1 MPGLA
6 AQAPGALCRLMSN
19 DRKPIGG
26 TREQFAQYAIS
37 RDPALRDELVTANLG
52 LARIL
57 AGRLSNRGE
66 TYDDL
71 FQVASLA
78 LIKAVE
84 RFEPERGVEFST
96 FATRTVLGEL
106 KHHFRDKAWAVRA
119 PRRLQELYLELGHAV
134 ATLSQELSR
143 SPTVSEVAVCLGV
156 PEESVLQ
163 AMEAG
168 QGYRSSSIDVPDDD
182 QEPLSAR
189 LGEDDASLVGIEDRT
204 VLAQALATLPEREQ
218 LIVHLRFFEGLTQ
231 SEIAVQVGL
240 SQMHVSR
247 LLTASLEKLR
257 PAFVE
262 SS

>member
-1 MPGLA
+1 MTSDLRPT
-6 AQAPGALCRLMSN
+6 
-19 DRKPIGG
+19 GG
-26 TREQFAQYAIS
+26 TREQFLQYATS
-37 RDPALRDELVTANLG
+37 RDPALRDVLVEANLG

-57 AGRLSNRGE
+57 ARRFSNRGE
-66 TYDDL
+66 PFDDL
-71 FQVASLA
+71 LQVASLA

-84 RFEPERGVEFST
+84 RFDPDRGVEFST

-106 KHHFRDKAWAVRA
+106 KHHFRDRAWAIRA
-119 PRRLQELYLELGHAV
+119 PRRLQELYLELGHAISL
-134 ATLSQELSR
+134 LSQELSR
-143 SPTVSEVAVCLGV
+143 SPTVAEVAEHLDV

-168 QGYRSSSIDVPDDD
+168 QGYRSSSIDVPDEE

-189 LGEDDASLVGIEDRT
+189 LGSDDTSFVGVEDRT
-204 VLAQALATLPEREQ
+204 VLIQALAALPEREQ
-218 LIVHLRFFEGLTQ
+218 LIVQLRFFEGLTQ
-231 SEIAVQVGL
+231 SEIAARVGL

-262 SS
+262 DL

>member
-1 MPGLA
+1 MTSDLRPT
-6 AQAPGALCRLMSN
+6 
-19 DRKPIGG
+19 GG
-26 TREQFAQYAIS
+26 TREQFLQYATS
-37 RDPALRDELVTANLG
+37 RDPALRDVLVEANLG

-57 AGRLSNRGE
+57 ARRFSNRGE
-66 TYDDL
+66 PFDDL
-71 FQVASLA
+71 LQVASLA

-84 RFEPERGVEFST
+84 RFDPDRGVEFST

-106 KHHFRDKAWAVRA
+106 KHHFRDRAWAIRA
-119 PRRLQELYLELGHAV
+119 PRRLQELYLELGHSISL
-134 ATLSQELSR
+134 LSQELSR
-143 SPTVSEVAVCLGV
+143 SPTVAEVAEHLDV

-168 QGYRSSSIDVPDDD
+168 QGYRSSSIDVPDEE

-189 LGEDDASLVGIEDRT
+189 LGSDDTSFVGVEDRT
-204 VLAQALATLPEREQ
+204 VLIQALAALPEREQ
-218 LIVHLRFFEGLTQ
+218 LIVQLRFFEGLTQ
-231 SEIAVQVGL
+231 SEIAARVGL

-262 SS
+262 DL

>member
-1 MPGLA
+1 MTSDLRPT
-6 AQAPGALCRLMSN
+6 
-19 DRKPIGG
+19 GG
-26 TREQFAQYAIS
+26 TREQFFQYATS
-37 RDPALRDELVTANLG
+37 RDPALRDVLVEANLG

-57 AGRLSNRGE
+57 ARRFSNRGE
-66 TYDDL
+66 PYDDL
-71 FQVASLA
+71 LQVASLA

-84 RFEPERGVEFST
+84 RFDPDRGFEFST

-106 KHHFRDKAWAVRA
+106 KHHFRDRAWAVRA
-119 PRRLQELYLELGHAV
+119 PRRLQELYLELGHAISL
-134 ATLSQELSR
+134 LSQEFRR
-143 SPTVSEVAVCLGV
+143 SPTVAEVAAHLGV

-168 QGYRSSSIDVPDDD
+168 QGYRSSSIDVPDDE

-189 LGEDDASLVGIEDRT
+189 LGSDDASLVGVEDRT
-204 VLAQALATLPEREQ
+204 VLTQALAALPEREQ
-218 LIVHLRFFEGLTQ
+218 LIVQLRFFEGLTQ
-231 SEIAVQVGL
+231 SEIAAQVGL

-262 SS
+262 GR

>member
-1 MPGLA
+1 MTSGTRPT
-6 AQAPGALCRLMSN
+6 
-19 DRKPIGG
+19 GG
-26 TREQFAQYAIS
+26 THEQFAEHAKS
-37 RDPALRDELVTANLG
+37 RDPVLRDELVTANLG

-57 AGRLSNRGE
+57 ARRLSNRGE
-66 TYDDL
+66 AYDDL
-71 FQVASLA
+71 LQVASVA
-78 LIKAVE
+78 LIKAVD
-84 RFEPERGVEFST
+84 RFDPERGVEFST

-106 KHHFRDKAWAVRA
+106 KHHFRDKAWVVRA

-134 ATLSQELSR
+134 SLLSQELSR
-143 SPTVSEVAVCLGV
+143 SPTVAEVAAHLGV

-168 QGYRSSSIDVPDDD
+168 QGYRSSSIDVPDDE

-189 LGEDDASLVGIEDRT
+189 LGSEDASFVGIEDRT

-218 LIVHLRFFEGLTQ
+218 LIVQLRFFEGLTQ

-257 PAFVE
+257 PAFVDRV
-262 SS
+262 

>member
-1 MPGLA
+1 MTSDIRPT
-6 AQAPGALCRLMSN
+6 
-19 DRKPIGG
+19 GG
-26 TREQFAQYAIS
+26 THEQFAEYAKS
-37 RDPALRDELVTANLG
+37 RDPVLRDELVTANLG

-57 AGRLSNRGE
+57 ARRLSNRGE
-66 TYDDL
+66 AYDDL
-71 FQVASLA
+71 LQVASLA
-78 LIKAVE
+78 LIKAVD
-84 RFEPERGVEFST
+84 RFDPERGVEFST

-106 KHHFRDKAWAVRA
+106 KHHFRDKAWVVRA

-134 ATLSQELSR
+134 SVLSQELSR
-143 SPTVSEVAVCLGV
+143 SPTVAEVAAHLGV

-168 QGYRSSSIDVPDDD
+168 QGYRSSSIDVPDDE

-189 LGEDDASLVGIEDRT
+189 LGSEDTSFVGIEDRT
-204 VLAQALATLPEREQ
+204 VLAQALSALPEREQ
-218 LIVHLRFFEGLTQ
+218 LIVQLRFFEGLTQ

-257 PAFVE
+257 PAFVDRV
-262 SS
+262 

>member
-1 MPGLA
+1 MTSDP
-6 AQAPGALCRLMSN
+6 
-19 DRKPIGG
+19 KPTGG
-26 TREQFAQYAIS
+26 TREQFAEYATS
-37 RDPALRDELVTANLG
+37 RDPTIRDELVTANLG

-57 AGRLSNRGE
+57 ARRLSSRGE
-66 TYDDL
+66 VYDDL

-84 RFEPERGVEFST
+84 RFDPERGVEFST

-119 PRRLQELYLELGHAV
+119 PRRLQELYLELGHAT
-134 ATLSQELSR
+134 ATLSQDLRR
-143 SPTVSEVAVCLGV
+143 SPTVAEVAKHLGV

-168 QGYRSSSIDVPDDD
+168 QAYRSTSIDLPDDE
-182 QEPLSAR
+182 QEPMSAR
-189 LGEDDASLVGIEDRT
+189 LGDEDSSYVGIEDRT
-204 VLAQALATLPEREQ
+204 VLAQALSALPEREQ

-231 SEIAVQVGL
+231 SEIAAHVGL

-262 SS
+262 SN